1 VERVVPDPILI
12 RDARQL
18 GAVVRAVRKTQR
30 LRQDEV
36 GRFSHSFIG
45 DLEDG
50 KATAQLGK
58 TLEVLA
64 ELGVKLQLE
73 LPPGMSLEQLTRYL
87 RDPPQAQGGATDH
100 NG

>member
-1 VERVVPDPILI
+1 MSINDVPI

-18 GAVVRAVRKTQR
+18 GAVVRAVRKAQS

-50 KATAQLGK
+50 KPTAQLGK
-58 TLEVLA
+58 VIEVLC
-64 ELGVKLQLE
+64 ELGVKLRLE
-73 LPPGMSLEQLTRYL
+73 LPTGMDLAQFDRYL
-87 RDPPQAQGGATDH
+87 RDHQ
-100 NG
+100 

>member
-1 VERVVPDPILI
+1 MSINDVPI

-18 GAVVRAVRKTQR
+18 GAVVRAVRKAQS

-50 KATAQLGK
+50 KPTAQLGK
-58 TLEVLA
+58 VIEVLC
-64 ELGVKLQLE
+64 ELGVKLRLE
-73 LPPGMSLEQLTRYL
+73 LPTGMDLAQFDRYL
-87 RDPPQAQGGATDH
+87 RGHQ
-100 NG
+100 

>member
-1 VERVVPDPILI
+1 MTTDICI
-12 RDARQL
+12 RDTKHL
-18 GAVVRAVRKTQR
+18 GAFVRAVRKAQQ

-50 KATAQLGK
+50 KPTAQVGK
-58 TLEVLA
+58 VLEVLA

-73 LPPGMSLEQLTRYL
+73 LPAGIDHAQFARYF
-87 RDPPQAQGGATDH
+87 PESSGASAS
-100 NG
+100 GSSS

>member
-1 VERVVPDPILI
+1 MPHPIAI
-12 RDARQL
+12 RDTRQL

-36 GRFSHSFIG
+36 GRFSHTFIG

-73 LPPGMSLEQLTRYL
+73 LPPGMNLAQITRYL
-87 RDPPQAQGGATDH
+87 RDPTQAPGDADDESP
-100 NG
+100 